1 MVGMRVDGRA
11 WDGMEWKGMV
21 WEKIWG
27 VLTVAQ

>member
-1 MVGMRVDGRA
+1 MRVDGRA